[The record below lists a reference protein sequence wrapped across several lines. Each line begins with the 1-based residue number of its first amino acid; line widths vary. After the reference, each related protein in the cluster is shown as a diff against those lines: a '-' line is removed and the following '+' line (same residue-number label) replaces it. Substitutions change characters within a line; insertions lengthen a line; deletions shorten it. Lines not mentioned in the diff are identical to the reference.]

1 MTSLP
6 SSRSSGGA
14 AGTVFA
20 IALAG
25 LCFLAPGPAV
35 AQLNNSYGADNGSC
49 DRTALQSILSPSKG
63 NIIGSLGGAALGGIV
78 GNQFG
83 GGGGKGLLTAVGV
96 VGGALAGGYVGR
108 QMDPADH
115 GCVGRTL
122 ENAPTGKTVAWHDPQ
137 KDSSYWVT
145 PTGNFQGSNGQACRN
160 FTTQAVIDGQTQQV
174 AGTACRQADG
184 SWRTIDQGAAGAPDP
199 TGPDTV
205 VKVQQKLHDQ
215 GFYVRDNIDG
225 RWGPKTSAAVQNYQ
239 RAKGLQP
246 TGALDPATL
255 AALDLAPNAPPAQQM
270 PPVAMQN
277 TAPNPPS
284 MPAWAPPQ

>member
-1 MTSLP
+1 MTSMP
-6 SSRSSGGA
+6 SPHLLSGA
-14 AGTVFA
+14 TVALGIFA
-20 IALAG
+20 IVG
-25 LCFLAPGPAV
+25 LCLFDPAPAA
-35 AQLNNSYGADNGSC
+35 AQMNGTYGADRGSC

-83 GGGGKGLLTAVGV
+83 SGSGKGLLTAVGV

-184 SWRTIDQGAAGAPDP
+184 SWRTVEGAGGGD
-199 TGPDTV
+199 
-205 VKVQQKLHDQ
+205 
-215 GFYVRDNIDG
+215 
-225 RWGPKTSAAVQNYQ
+225 
-239 RAKGLQP
+239 
-246 TGALDPATL
+246 
-255 AALDLAPNAPPAQQM
+255 
-270 PPVAMQN
+270 AMS
-277 TAPNPPS
+277 P
-284 MPAWAPPQ
+284 

>member
-1 MTSLP
+1 MP
-6 SSRSSGGA
+6 SVLSSPFTHGA
-14 AGTVFA
+14 ATAAFVL
-20 IALAG
+20 ALTAS
-25 LCFLAPGPAV
+25 CIIDAAPAA
-35 AQLNNSYGADNGSC
+35 AQLNGTYGTDSGSC
-49 DRTALQSILSPSKG
+49 DRSGLQAILSPSKG

-83 GGGGKGLLTAVGV
+83 SGSGKGLLTAVGV

-115 GCVGRTL
+115 ACVGRTL

-184 SWRTIDQGAAGAPDP
+184 SWRTVEGAGGGD
-199 TGPDTV
+199 
-205 VKVQQKLHDQ
+205 
-215 GFYVRDNIDG
+215 
-225 RWGPKTSAAVQNYQ
+225 
-239 RAKGLQP
+239 
-246 TGALDPATL
+246 
-255 AALDLAPNAPPAQQM
+255 
-270 PPVAMQN
+270 AMS
-277 TAPNPPS
+277 P
-284 MPAWAPPQ
+284 